1 MCQIDASFIRT
12 WLKLDQNVEI
22 IKIRKESTDDGCSR
36 TVVEVE
42 PTNDVKHRCSRCG
55 QIGTYYD
62 TPRPNDGPKEWRT
75 LPLGSEPTFLS
86 NKPHRIK
93 CPKCGVVTADV
104 PWAAP
109 NSGCTKQ
116 LDDYVAWHALHMNKE
131 SITFLTGMEWD
142 TVWRSIERTIA
153 SVEGDMTNRLNNLVE
168 IGIDENAYGRGYDKF
183 VMVVYN
189 HKTKEVVWV
198 KEGRSSEVI
207 SSFFKELTEE
217 QRAKIKFVTVDGAE
231 WIHDVVKEY
240 CPNAKICLDYFHV
253 FQWISEAANEVR
265 SDIYK
270 DKMDIIKDLKNARK
284 DLKEESKESNSNQ
297 INKTLKKYDNAIS
310 TLEDEAELLKTGK
323 HLITANPDNLSPE
336 NLEKQKNLI
345 SIDPKL
351 QKIYNKIQDFRD
363 IMDSGDRDYAET
375 KLDKFIKWCR
385 GSKFDSFNK
394 LSNTLYNFKTPILNT
409 AQYGFSNGMVETT
422 NNTIKFII
430 RQSYGFRNIDNLITS
445 IKFRCSKRYLKI
457 LNRNPRRILRSE
469 WHTVLTYNTIAV

>member
-189 HKTKEVVWV
+189 HKTQEVVWV

-297 INKTLKKYDNAIS
+297 INKTLKKYDNA
-310 TLEDEAELLKTGK
+310 
-323 HLITANPDNLSPE
+323 
-336 NLEKQKNLI
+336 
-345 SIDPKL
+345 
-351 QKIYNKIQDFRD
+351 
-363 IMDSGDRDYAET
+363 ET